1 MTAISAALV
10 KELRE
15 RTGAG
20 MMECKNAL
28 VKPGIDGNIEKA
40 IEELRKSG
48 RTKADKKAG
57 RIAAEGMVV
66 VASGHNRTAML
77 EMNCETDFVGRD
89 ENFLRF
95 TNDAIQVVLS
105 TGLTDLAALAAAPMH
120 GNSGK
125 TVEEAR
131 QELVAK
137 VGENV
142 QIRRVVV
149 IAQAGDLVGTY
160 LHGSR
165 IGVVVLLDV
174 PKLDVARDVAMHIA
188 ASRPIVISQ
197 DQVSADL
204 IEKEKEI
211 YAAQAASTGK
221 PQEIVDKMVQGRVK
235 KFLDEV
241 SLLGQP
247 FVKDPSLTVSNLLSQ
262 HHAKVLAFHRFEVGE
277 GIEKVVED
285 FKEAVMSQIQG
296 G

>member
-20 MMECKNAL
+20 MMECKKAL
-28 VKPGIDGNIEKA
+28 ESTGGVLEKA

-57 RIAAEGMVV
+57 RIAAEGMVL
-66 VASGHNRTAML
+66 VASGHGRTAMIEL
-77 EMNCETDFVGRD
+77 NCETDFVGRD
-89 ENFLRF
+89 TNFLAF
-95 TNDAIQVVLS
+95 VQAVMEVVLA
-105 TGLTDLAALAAAPMH
+105 TGITDVAALASASMQ
-120 GNSGK
+120 SGR

-142 QIRRVVV
+142 QVRRVLVLAH
-149 IAQAGDLVGTY
+149 IGDTVGTY
-160 LHGSR
+160 LHGNR
-165 IGVVVLLDV
+165 IGVIVLLDV
-174 PKLDVARDVAMHIA
+174 SKPDVARDIAMHIA
-188 ASRPIVISQ
+188 ASRPLVISPNE
-197 DQVSADL
+197 VPADL
-204 IEKEKEI
+204 VEKEKEI

-221 PQEIVDKMVQGRVK
+221 PQEIIDKMVLGRVK

-241 SLLGQP
+241 SLQGQA
-247 FVKDPSLTVSNLLSQ
+247 FVKDPNMTVGNLLAQ

-285 FKEAVMSQIQG
+285 FKEAVMSQIKG

>member
-1 MTAISAALV
+1 MTVISAALV

-20 MMECKNAL
+20 MMECKKAL
-28 VKPGIDGNIEKA
+28 ELTGGVLEKA
-40 IEELRKSG
+40 VEELRKSG

-57 RIAAEGMVV
+57 RIAAEGLVLI
-66 VASGHNRTAML
+66 ASGQGRTAMI

-89 ENFLRF
+89 SNFLSF
-95 TNDAIQVVLS
+95 ADTVMQVVLS
-105 TGLTDLAALAAAPMH
+105 TGIADVEALANATLP
-120 GNSGK
+120 NGK
-125 TVEEAR
+125 TVEESR

-142 QIRRVVV
+142 RIRRIV
-149 IAQAGDLVGTY
+149 ILTQVGETVGTY
-160 LHGSR
+160 CHGGR
-165 IGVVVLLDV
+165 IGVMVLLDV
-174 PKLDVARDVAMHIA
+174 AKPELARDIAMHIA
-188 ASRPIVISQ
+188 ASKPLVISPNE
-197 DQVSADL
+197 VPADL

-221 PQEIVDKMVQGRVK
+221 PKDIIDKMVTGRVK

-241 SLLGQP
+241 SLSGQP
-247 FVKDPSLTVSNLLSQ
+247 FVKDPDNTVGNLLAQ

>member
-1 MTAISAALV
+1 MTVISAALV

-20 MMECKNAL
+20 MMECKKAL
-28 VKPGIDGNIEKA
+28 ELTGGVLDKA

-57 RIAAEGMVV
+57 RIAAEGMVLI
-66 VASGHNRTAML
+66 ASGHGRTAML
-77 EMNCETDFVGRD
+77 ELNCETDFVARD
-89 ENFLRF
+89 TNFLAF
-95 TNDAIQVVLS
+95 ADAVMQVVLS
-105 TGLTDLAALAAAPMH
+105 TGIADQDALANATMQ
-120 GNSGK
+120 NGK
-125 TVEEAR
+125 TVEETR

-142 QIRRVVV
+142 RVRRIMILTQV
-149 IAQAGDLVGTY
+149 GDVVGTY
-160 LHGSR
+160 CHGGR
-165 IGVVVLLDV
+165 IGSIVLLDV
-174 PKLDVARDVAMHIA
+174 AQPDLARDIAMHIA
-188 ASRPIVISQ
+188 ASKPLVISPNE
-197 DQVSADL
+197 VPTEL

-211 YAAQAASTGK
+211 YSAQAATTGK
-221 PQEIVDKMVQGRVK
+221 PKDIIDKMVMGRVK

-247 FVKDPSLTVSNLLSQ
+247 FVKDPANTVGNLLAQ